1 MTTTDDRAE
10 FQRRRDYGLK
20 ARHAKRLA
28 RWRPVDEFLAA
39 YEAQR
44 DPHGEYGS
52 VGRNPANILT
62 RAS

>member
-1 MTTTDDRAE
+1 MSTTDRTEFAPARAA
-10 FQRRRDYGLK
+10 GLK
-20 ARHAKRLA
+20 ARHAQRLS
-28 RWRPVDEFLAA
+28 RWMPVDEFLAA